1 VPCYNLAH
9 FLEECVE
16 SILVQ
21 SFQNFEV
28 LIMDDCSPDDTAVVA
43 AAFTDPRVRHIR
55 HVSNVGHLRNYNIGI
70 EQARG
75 KYLWLISADD
85 RLRSAK
91 VLERFVNVFEADPE
105 VTLAFCS
112 GLYLTADGREG
123 AVIGRVYDRDCIVS
137 SDVFVGGAIKY
148 NLVCTPGA
156 MAHTQSYRD

>member
-1 VPCYNLAH
+1 
-9 FLEECVE
+9 
-16 SILVQ
+16 
-21 SFQNFEV
+21 
-28 LIMDDCSPDDTAVVA
+28 
-43 AAFTDPRVRHIR
+43 
-55 HVSNVGHLRNYNIGI
+55 NVGHLRNYNIGI

-123 AVIGRVYDRDCIVS
+123 AVIGRAYDRDCIVA

-156 MAHTQSYRD
+156 MAHTQSYRDLGVFPLDLPFAGDWLAWCLFGCRGKVAYFDDPMVHYRVHDGSNTSLYRRERIEQIA